1 MPLLQARVSDWW
13 RTWWPAVLLGVLTVG
28 SYGLV
33 LYGFGVI
40 SGPIQEEE
48 GWSSGATN
56 AAFMGS
62 YLLGAAGSIVSGRV
76 LDAIGPRPVLAVGL
90 IGGTGLLIAASF
102 AGSVWLFIPLWAL
115 GGAITIAGLFY
126 NVTMP
131 ITARLYPHR
140 QTAAMTVLVTTG
152 GFSSVVFLPLTGLL
166 TDELGWRWAVRIL
179 LVLAATLVIP
189 ALLTVRKLP
198 PVPADGAASNPG
210 AGAPRVGFSNVRDAV
225 RSPEVLLM
233 LAVVAVSSFGLGALL
248 NHFVPAATAA
258 GLSITAGGF
267 LTGLRGFLSIPGRAL
282 IGPMAGLLGLRPALG
297 VGYAVM
303 LLGTLALDRGRSALL
318 DLRFRDH
325 RRARLGPDD
334 AAPGADR
341 LRHLRPPTNWHPDG
355 PADRDRQRCARD
367 RALCGRS
374 ALRRP
379 RRLHPGA
386 DRDRRRQLHHA
397 AAAHRPRTLPS
408 QDASHPAVTLSI
420 NHCGRRDGC
429 RDGRHHRWHNSGE
442 SCEEI
447 QWDA

>member
-102 AGSVWLFIPLWAL
+102 ADSVWFFIPLWAL

-210 AGAPRVGFSNVRDAV
+210 SGTPRAGFSNVRDAV

-303 LLGTLALDRGRSALL
+303 LLGTLALIAAGPLFWIYVSAIIAGLVWGQTMPLQGLIASDIFGLRRIGTLMALQTAIGNVALAIGPFAAGLL
-318 DLRFRDH
+318 YDALDDYTPVLIAIAVANFITLLLLIALARFR
-325 RRARLGPDD
+325 RR
-334 AAPGADR
+334 
-341 LRHLRPPTNWHPDG
+341 T
-355 PADRDRQRCARD
+355 PA
-367 RALCGRS
+367 
-374 ALRRP
+374 
-379 RRLHPGA
+379 
-386 DRDRRRQLHHA
+386 
-397 AAAHRPRTLPS
+397 
-408 QDASHPAVTLSI
+408 
-420 NHCGRRDGC
+420 
-429 RDGRHHRWHNSGE
+429 
-442 SCEEI
+442 I
-447 QWDA
+447 QPLL

>member
-62 YLLGAAGSIVSGRV
+62 YLLGAAGSLVSGRV

-102 AGSVWLFIPLWAL
+102 ADSVWLFIPLWAL

-179 LVLAATLVIP
+179 LALAAALVIP

-210 AGAPRVGFSNVRDAV
+210 AGAPRAGFSNVRDAV

-303 LLGTLALDRGRSALL
+303 LLGTLALIAAGPLFWIYVSAIIAGLVWGQTMPLQGLIASDIFGLRRIGTLMALQTAIGNVALAIGPFAAGLL
-318 DLRFRDH
+318 YDALDDYTPVLIAIAVANFITLLLLIALARFR
-325 RRARLGPDD
+325 RR
-334 AAPGADR
+334 
-341 LRHLRPPTNWHPDG
+341 T
-355 PADRDRQRCARD
+355 PATQP
-367 RALCGRS
+367 L
-374 ALRRP
+374 L
-379 RRLHPGA
+379 
-386 DRDRRRQLHHA
+386 
-397 AAAHRPRTLPS
+397 
-408 QDASHPAVTLSI
+408 
-420 NHCGRRDGC
+420 
-429 RDGRHHRWHNSGE
+429 
-442 SCEEI
+442 
-447 QWDA
+447 

>member
-40 SGPIQEEE
+40 SGPIQEGE

-179 LVLAATLVIP
+179 LVLAAALVIP
-189 ALLTVRKLP
+189 ALLTVRRLP

-210 AGAPRVGFSNVRDAV
+210 ADAPRVGFSNVRDAV

-303 LLGTLALDRGRSALL
+303 LLGTLALIAAGPLFWIYVSAIIAGLVWGQTMPLQGLIASDIFGLRRIGTLMALQTAIGNVALAIGPFAAGLL
-318 DLRFRDH
+318 YDALDDYTPVLIAIAVANFITLLLLIALARFR
-325 RRARLGPDD
+325 RR
-334 AAPGADR
+334 
-341 LRHLRPPTNWHPDG
+341 T
-355 PADRDRQRCARD
+355 PATQP
-367 RALCGRS
+367 L
-374 ALRRP
+374 L
-379 RRLHPGA
+379 
-386 DRDRRRQLHHA
+386 
-397 AAAHRPRTLPS
+397 
-408 QDASHPAVTLSI
+408 
-420 NHCGRRDGC
+420 
-429 RDGRHHRWHNSGE
+429 
-442 SCEEI
+442 
-447 QWDA
+447 

>member
-179 LVLAATLVIP
+179 LVLAAALVIP

-210 AGAPRVGFSNVRDAV
+210 AGAPRAGFSNVRDAV

-303 LLGTLALDRGRSALL
+303 LLGTLALIAAGPLFWIYVSAIIAGLVWGQTMPLQGLIASDIFGLRRIGTLMALQTAIGNVALAIGPFAAGLL
-318 DLRFRDH
+318 YDALDDYTPVLIAIAVANFITLLLLIALARFR
-325 RRARLGPDD
+325 RR
-334 AAPGADR
+334 
-341 LRHLRPPTNWHPDG
+341 T
-355 PADRDRQRCARD
+355 PATQP
-367 RALCGRS
+367 L
-374 ALRRP
+374 L
-379 RRLHPGA
+379 
-386 DRDRRRQLHHA
+386 
-397 AAAHRPRTLPS
+397 
-408 QDASHPAVTLSI
+408 
-420 NHCGRRDGC
+420 
-429 RDGRHHRWHNSGE
+429 
-442 SCEEI
+442 
-447 QWDA
+447 

>member
-40 SGPIQEEE
+40 SGPIQDEE

-90 IGGTGLLIAASF
+90 VGGTGLLIAASF

-210 AGAPRVGFSNVRDAV
+210 SGTPRVGFSNVRDAV

-303 LLGTLALDRGRSALL
+303 LLGTLALIAAGPLFWIYVSAIIAGLVWGQTMPLQGLIASDIFGLRRIGTLMALQTAIGNVALAIGPFAAGLL
-318 DLRFRDH
+318 YDALDDYTPVLIAIAVANFITLLLLIALARFR
-325 RRARLGPDD
+325 RR
-334 AAPGADR
+334 
-341 LRHLRPPTNWHPDG
+341 T
-355 PADRDRQRCARD
+355 PATQP
-367 RALCGRS
+367 L
-374 ALRRP
+374 L
-379 RRLHPGA
+379 
-386 DRDRRRQLHHA
+386 
-397 AAAHRPRTLPS
+397 
-408 QDASHPAVTLSI
+408 
-420 NHCGRRDGC
+420 
-429 RDGRHHRWHNSGE
+429 
-442 SCEEI
+442 
-447 QWDA
+447 

>member
-40 SGPIQEEE
+40 SGPIQDEE

-62 YLLGAAGSIVSGRV
+62 YLLGAAGSLVSGRV

-102 AGSVWLFIPLWAL
+102 ADSVWLFIPLWAL

-179 LVLAATLVIP
+179 LALAAALVIP

-210 AGAPRVGFSNVRDAV
+210 AGAPRAGFSNVRDAV

-303 LLGTLALDRGRSALL
+303 LLGTLALIAAGPLFWIYVSAIIAGLVWGQTMPLQGLIASDIFGLRRIGTLMALQTAIGNVALAIGPFAAGLL
-318 DLRFRDH
+318 YDALDDYTPVLIAIAVANFITLLLLIALARFR
-325 RRARLGPDD
+325 RR
-334 AAPGADR
+334 
-341 LRHLRPPTNWHPDG
+341 T
-355 PADRDRQRCARD
+355 PA
-367 RALCGRS
+367 
-374 ALRRP
+374 
-379 RRLHPGA
+379 
-386 DRDRRRQLHHA
+386 
-397 AAAHRPRTLPS
+397 
-408 QDASHPAVTLSI
+408 
-420 NHCGRRDGC
+420 
-429 RDGRHHRWHNSGE
+429 
-442 SCEEI
+442 I
-447 QWDA
+447 QPLL

>member
-210 AGAPRVGFSNVRDAV
+210 SGAPRAGFSNVRDAV

-303 LLGTLALDRGRSALL
+303 LLGTLALIAAGPLFWIYVSAIIAGLVWGQTMPLQGLIASDIFGLRRIGTLMALQTAIGNVALAIGPFAAGLL
-318 DLRFRDH
+318 YDALDDYTPVLIAIAVANFITLLLLIALARFR
-325 RRARLGPDD
+325 RR
-334 AAPGADR
+334 
-341 LRHLRPPTNWHPDG
+341 T
-355 PADRDRQRCARD
+355 PATQP
-367 RALCGRS
+367 L
-374 ALRRP
+374 L
-379 RRLHPGA
+379 
-386 DRDRRRQLHHA
+386 
-397 AAAHRPRTLPS
+397 
-408 QDASHPAVTLSI
+408 
-420 NHCGRRDGC
+420 
-429 RDGRHHRWHNSGE
+429 
-442 SCEEI
+442 
-447 QWDA
+447 